1 MKTARISG
9 ITAGKL
15 GAFSAA
21 RLRPASAGRGIA
33 ALALAS
39 LWLFGCAQSA
49 TKAPST
55 APAQNA
61 APPAPQAAAPPPL
74 PPILPF
80 DQAVLN
86 AANGVFSTADKLP
99 IEAPPGR
106 TVVIDPLVDGVIGY
120 ESKATQDIQQRIT
133 GLVKSDYPRFA
144 VAKFSP
150 TALQESPLVL
160 VGTFTPVN
168 ATNNQPTGPREAYR
182 FCLVLGDLKTGKIVA
197 KAVARARVG
206 DVDAT
211 PTAVFRDSPV
221 WAPDASTKAYIA
233 TCQATKVGD
242 PINKEF
248 LDGLLGASLV
258 SEASEAYEH
267 GKYDEALHLYDSAAE
282 TPAGDQ
288 LKVYNG
294 LYLANYRL
302 GRHDG
307 AVEAYHNLVAYGF
320 RNNRLAVKFLFEPN
334 TSRFSPDVPMSNQ
347 YDVWLRQIAE
357 QGGQSPACIEVSGHT
372 SPTGSPA
379 LNDRLSF
386 LRADYVRS
394 RLEADAPALHDR
406 MIATGVGSRETL
418 VGTGK
423 DDASD
428 ALDRR
433 VELKLI
439 PKCTNN

>member
-1 MKTARISG
+1 MKTARICG

-15 GAFSAA
+15 EALSAQGRGPA
-21 RLRPASAGRGIA
+21 RGGRGIA
-33 ALALAS
+33 ALALTS

-49 TKAPST
+49 TNAPPAS
-55 APAQNA
+55 PAQNA
-61 APPAPQAAAPPPL
+61 TPPAPQAAAPPPL

-86 AANGVFSTADKLP
+86 AANGVFSTAAKLP

-120 ESKATQDIQQRIT
+120 KSKATQDIQERIT

-144 VAKFSP
+144 IEKFSP
-150 TALQESPLVL
+150 AALQEAPLVL

-168 ATNNQPTGPREAYR
+168 ASNNQPTGPREAYR

-197 KAVARARVG
+197 KAVARARVD

-258 SEASEAYEH
+258 SEAGDAYGH
-267 GKYDEALHLYDSAAE
+267 GKYEDALRLYGSASE

-288 LKVYNG
+288 LKVYDG
-294 LYLANYRL
+294 LYLANYKL
-302 GRHDG
+302 GRRDG
-307 AVEAYHNLVAYGF
+307 AVEAYRNLVAYGF

-334 TSRFSPDVPMSNQ
+334 TSRFSPDVPMSSQ
-347 YDVWLRQIAE
+347 YEVWLQQIAA
-357 QGGQSPACIEVSGHT
+357 QAAQSPSCIEVSGHT

-386 LRADYVRS
+386 LRADYVKS
-394 RLEADAPALHDR
+394 RLEADTPALHDR
-406 MIATGVGSRETL
+406 MIATGMGSRETL

-439 PKCTNN
+439 PKCTNS